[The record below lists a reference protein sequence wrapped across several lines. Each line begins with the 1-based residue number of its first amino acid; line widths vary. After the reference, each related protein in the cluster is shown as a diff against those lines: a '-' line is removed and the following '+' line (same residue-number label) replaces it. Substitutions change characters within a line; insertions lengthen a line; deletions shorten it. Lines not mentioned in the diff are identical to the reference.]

1 MAKIEL
7 KNHKEHLPF
16 KSWYSGYGF
25 VPDFF
30 LIYPEK
36 FEKSGFPLIKAFKK

>member
-7 KNHKEHLPF
+7 KNHKEHLHF
-16 KSWYSGYGF
+16 KSGYSGYGY
-25 VPDFF
+25 VPGFF

-36 FEKSGFPLIKAFKK
+36 FEKSGFPLIKASKK